1 MFGFSGKDLF
11 TFNPDLVTGD
21 DDDADDVVIEREVDP
36 EEVNQGL
43 SWIGLSE
50 WAGLNGAD
58 GGASYS
64 ETHHICTLL
73 GTTADNPIKTS
84 QLHLFTGSL
93 WFAMVRYGSLW
104 FAMVRYGSLW
114 FAMVRYL

>member
-43 SWIGLSE
+43 S
-50 WAGLNGAD
+50 
-58 GGASYS
+58 
-64 ETHHICTLL
+64 
-73 GTTADNPIKTS
+73 
-84 QLHLFTGSL
+84 
-93 WFAMVRYGSLW
+93 
-104 FAMVRYGSLW
+104 
-114 FAMVRYL
+114 